1 MKVEK
6 YQSQPYTIIL
16 MSLSQWSIYIVSA
29 YWPDN
34 VMSLFLWLHDELII
48 IPSKPHSDLQLT
60 QLSI

>member
-1 MKVEK
+1 MGD
-6 YQSQPYTIIL
+6 
-16 MSLSQWSIYIVSA
+16 